1 MKSFKQLGVKKMNL
15 KQINKKRQ
23 AVSPILAAILLIALA
38 VAAGAAVFLIVLPMI
53 QSPGELEF
61 GDIKFSDV
69 DANGIYDKVV
79 FDLSN
84 EGLDDVVVTA
94 ITIQAYDN
102 TSSSWESITN
112 ANSSANLP
120 LTVNSGQ
127 GEPSITIVF
136 AEDADY
142 TKWRIRVAFKIGDT
156 AQDDL
161 VSPEYSP

>member
-1 MKSFKQLGVKKMNL
+1 MNL
-15 KQINKKRQ
+15 KQINKKRR

-61 GDIKFSDV
+61 GDITFSDT
-69 DANGIYDKVV
+69 DSPTNGLYDKVV

-112 ANSSANLP
+112 ANSSTNLP

-127 GEPSITIVF
+127 GEPSITIIF

-142 TKWRIRVAFKIGDT
+142 IKWRIRVAFKIGDT

>member
-1 MKSFKQLGVKKMNL
+1 MNL

-53 QSPGELEF
+53 ESPGELEF
-61 GDIKFSDV
+61 GDITFSDV
-69 DANGIYDKVV
+69 DANGTYDKVV

-94 ITIQAYDN
+94 ITIEANDGSGWP
-102 TSSSWESITN
+102 TITN
-112 ANSSANLP
+112 ANSSVNYP
-120 LTVNSGQ
+120 LTINSGQ

-136 AEDADY
+136 AENAAY

-161 VSPEYSP
+161 VSSEYSP